1 MVTNK
6 RIEMITAVT
15 TSGNKSRHRK
25 DKGYRNRAF
34 MR

>member
-1 MVTNK
+1 
-6 RIEMITAVT
+6 MITAVT